1 MTENTLPIKVAFVS
15 QVTNVCQ
22 YPLYYWG
29 ERGKGTIVVMRCLAQ
44 EHSRIQSVTQTFSC
58 EVKRTAH

>member
-15 QVTNVCQ
+15 QVTNVYQ

-29 ERGKGTIVVMRCLAQ
+29 ERGKGTIVVMRCLVQ
-44 EHSRIQSVTQTFSC
+44 EHSRIHQ
-58 EVKRTAH
+58 